1 MAELGNRYGREHTR
15 MIQAEAELKQAR
27 ESTQRQIQSVV
38 LSLSKEYDVALANER
53 AIERT
58 LAEAKSYVQGINRK
72 EFQLGA
78 LERDVATNRQIYELF
93 MNRFKETNAANDVRN
108 NVIAH
113 VVDPAIPAGGP
124 VKPNGQR
131 IVMTAVMLGA
141 LFGVLVALLLERLD
155 NTLKSAEDVENKLT
169 QPMLAMLPL
178 LTGKRAK
185 VVGRHYL
192 DEPQSVFSE
201 AIRTARTS
209 VLLSAIDVSH
219 KILLVTSSIPSEGKT
234 TFAINLA
241 LAHAQ
246 TKKVLLINADMRR
259 PSLAEQLHLDSA
271 KPGLSSVVSGTSNLA
286 DCIQTVEGSQLH
298 IISSGP
304 IPPNP
309 LELILSHRFKEMLTV
324 CSRAYDIVVLDSP
337 PVQLVSDAVV
347 LGTMATGV
355 LFVVKADSTP
365 YQVARRCIRAL
376 VGAGATVFGVALNQ
390 LEFRK
395 ADHYYGAYT
404 NYSRQRY
411 GAYPSKPATPAK
423 AA

>member
-1 MAELGNRYGREHTR
+1 
-15 MIQAEAELKQAR
+15 
-27 ESTQRQIQSVV
+27 
-38 LSLSKEYDVALANER
+38 
-53 AIERT
+53 
-58 LAEAKSYVQGINRK
+58 
-72 EFQLGA
+72 
-78 LERDVATNRQIYELF
+78 

-113 VVDPAIPAGGP
+113 VVDPAIPSGGP
-124 VKPNGQR
+124 VKPNGRR
-131 IVMTAVMLGA
+131 IVITALMLGA
-141 LFGVLVALLLERLD
+141 LLGILVALLLERLD
-155 NTLKSAEDVENKLT
+155 NTLKSAEDVENKLS

-185 VVGRHYL
+185 AVGRHYL

-209 VLLSAIDVSH
+209 VLLSAIDIPH
-219 KILLVTSSIPSEGKT
+219 KVLLITSSIPSEGKT

-271 KPGLSSVVSGTSNLA
+271 KPGLSSVVSGTANLA
-286 DCIQTVEGSQLH
+286 DCIQTVEGSHLH

-309 LELILSHRFKEMLTV
+309 LELILSHRFKEMLMV

-365 YQVARRCIRAL
+365 YQVARRCIRTLA
-376 VGAGATVFGVALNQ
+376 GAGATVFGVALNQ
-390 LEFRK
+390 LEFKK
-395 ADHYYGAYT
+395 ADYYYGAYT
-404 NYSRQRY
+404 NYSRYKY
-411 GAYPSKPATPAK
+411 GAYPGKPAKPAK